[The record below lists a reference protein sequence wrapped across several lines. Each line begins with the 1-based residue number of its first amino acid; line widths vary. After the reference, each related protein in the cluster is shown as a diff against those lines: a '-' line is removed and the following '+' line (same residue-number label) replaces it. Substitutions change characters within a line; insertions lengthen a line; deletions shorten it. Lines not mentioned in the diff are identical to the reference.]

1 MKKTRLKELFLV
13 GLSNVVSGVFFGT
26 GCIMIEHADNAWWHN
41 ENASDEETIPEQKSV
56 AVKKN
61 PTKTKPAPVDND
73 ELADLD
79 ESVASK

>member
-1 MKKTRLKELFLV
+1 VKKPRLKELLLV

-41 ENASDEETIPEQKSV
+41 ESAADEETIPEQKSV
-56 AVKKN
+56 AVEKH
-61 PTKTKPAPVDND
+61 PTKTKPALVDND